1 MKISEMWLR
10 HDLVPATDKDLTSKE
25 LRRGED
31 EKVFRGGKVYR
42 ILDWPDLMWID
53 CKVFQYLVETSQEIR
68 TDHSG
73 FNWVQIGKR
82 SDYNWPF

>member
-42 ILDWPDLMWID
+42 ILDWLDLMWID
-53 CKVFQYLVETSQEIR
+53 CEVFSNYQLNFSRKQSQQNWDETSWTKIR
-68 TDHSG
+68 LKVDQ
-73 FNWVQIGKR
+73 N
-82 SDYNWPF
+82 

>member
-1 MKISEMWLR
+1 MWLR

-42 ILDWPDLMWID
+42 ILDWLDLMWID
-53 CKVFQYLVETSQEIR
+53 CKVFKYLVETSQEIR
-68 TDHSG
+68 TDHFGS
-73 FNWVQIGKR
+73 IGSKLEIEKR
-82 SDYNWPF
+82 SDYSWPF

>member
-10 HDLVPATDKDLTSKE
+10 HDLVLAMDKDLTSKE

-42 ILDWPDLMWID
+42 ILDWLDLMWID
-53 CKVFQYLVETSQEIR
+53 CQVF
-68 TDHSG
+68 
-73 FNWVQIGKR
+73 
-82 SDYNWPF
+82 SDYQVESKLLEKAESTTKLDQQ

>member
-42 ILDWPDLMWID
+42 ILDWLDLMWID
-53 CKVFQYLVETSQEIR
+53 CEVFSDYQVEISQESR
-68 TDHSG
+68 V
-73 FNWVQIGKR
+73 NKIGMRLHGPKL
-82 SDYNWPF
+82 D

>member
-31 EKVFRGGKVYR
+31 EKVLRGGKVYR
-42 ILDWPDLMWID
+42 ILDWLDLMWID
-53 CKVFQYLVETSQEIR
+53 CEVF
-68 TDHSG
+68 
-73 FNWVQIGKR
+73 
-82 SDYNWPF
+82 SDYQVESKLLKKAESTTKLDQK